1 MWLWFR
7 LGSQVHYFCQLE
19 RQSKEDT
26 ARSSFCI
33 CHHWRCW
40 SLGWQGVTP
49 RHVLGSLR
57 NDDRNG
63 NDNDN
68 AINQWYDWLN
78 EENKSCR
85 TCGTLFGAIFWRSLP
100 NDDMKLSYL
109 RFSRRKSAAVNLSF
123 SAFTGKQ
130 FVPSKRKCISPI
142 LYNVTNRERSQSTQP
157 NAKFYFNGTIS
168 LQQSW

>member
-40 SLGWQGVTP
+40 SRGWQGVTP

-57 NDDRNG
+57 NDDRNSNDND

-68 AINQWYDWLN
+68 AINQWYDGLN
-78 EENKSCR
+78 EEKKSCC

-100 NDDMKLSYL
+100 NDDLKFCTTWPAGKNCKTQLNLWRSRL
-109 RFSRRKSAAVNLSF
+109 LFNLTCGVLVCSSRRSFLNSLLKSPCS
-123 SAFTGKQ
+123 
-130 FVPSKRKCISPI
+130 
-142 LYNVTNRERSQSTQP
+142 
-157 NAKFYFNGTIS
+157 
-168 LQQSW
+168 